1 MRQDIGVGLVEV
13 SGLDPMR
20 CADRVEGHGDLV
32 EQVGV
37 VQVAT
42 KAVIQNIHIF
52 WQQFCSFFAP
62 DPCQF
67 PVFEGDRLDLLPLS
81 LILHPS
87 EDDSVACG
95 FALQSQG
102 IQIDFPEAP
111 GVRPKHAVNCRLQLR
126 ESAVPIGFFDF
137 SDHQEV
143 RAGVNRVGQLCNII
157 LGNINRFSGSGRTLK
172 NAVSSPPFIHLAED
186 RVEPGRSPKLHRFR
200 HSHS

>member
-1 MRQDIGVGLVEV
+1 MRQDIGIRLVEV
-13 SGLDPMR
+13 PGFDPMR
-20 CADRVEGHGDLV
+20 CADRVEGHSDLV
-32 EQVGV
+32 EKVWIIQM
-37 VQVAT
+37 AT
-42 KAVIQNIHIF
+42 KAVVKDIYIF
-52 WQQFCSFFAP
+52 GQQLRGLFAP

-67 PVFEGDRLDLLPLS
+67 PALEGDRLHLLTLS

-95 FALQSQG
+95 FALQGQG

-143 RAGVNRVGQLCNII
+143 RAGISRVGQLCNVI
-157 LGNINRFSGSGRTLK
+157 LGNIYGFSGSGGSLQDPI
-172 NAVSSPPFIHLAED
+172 AAPPFIHRAED